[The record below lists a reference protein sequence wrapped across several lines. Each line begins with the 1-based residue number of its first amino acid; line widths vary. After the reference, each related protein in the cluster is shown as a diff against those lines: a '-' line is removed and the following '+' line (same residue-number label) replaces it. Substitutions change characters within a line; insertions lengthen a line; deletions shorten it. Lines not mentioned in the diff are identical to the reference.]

1 MPELVDMHRGTLPH
15 IQEEGQIFSLTWRLA
30 FTLPKVIQDI
40 LHEMHE
46 LDMLKHDNSIPAEA
60 NQRRYAILAN
70 QYDDYLGKLK
80 TPELDLSQVPV
91 AEIICQ
97 AFKFYHLKLYL
108 LHAYC
113 LMPNHLH
120 LLIQPL
126 PDNNHEFPKNS
137 DIVRKIKSWTAHQI
151 NVILNREGT
160 IWQHEYF
167 DRYIRNQSDYART
180 VQYILDNPVKAQLTG
195 QQNAWPWSYF
205 DSSLQPS

>member
-15 IQEEGQIFSLTWRLA
+15 IQEEGRIFSVTWRLA
-30 FTLPKVIQDI
+30 FTLPQVILNI
-40 LHEMHE
+40 LDEMHE
-46 LDMLKHDNSIPAEA
+46 FDQLKQDNSITAEVYE
-60 NQRRYAILAN
+60 RRYAILAN

-80 TPELDLSQVPV
+80 DPELDLSQPHFAKIV
-91 AEIICQ
+91 CQ
-97 AFKFYHLKLYL
+97 ALRFYHLKLYL

-113 LMPNHLH
+113 VMPNHLH

-126 PDNNHEFPKNS
+126 PNNNNEFPKNS

-167 DRYIRNQSDYART
+167 DRYIRNQADYGRT
-180 VQYILDNPVKAQLTG
+180 VQYFLGNPVKAKLAKQHE
-195 QQNAWPWSYF
+195 AWPWSYF
-205 DSSLQPS
+205 DSTVQPR